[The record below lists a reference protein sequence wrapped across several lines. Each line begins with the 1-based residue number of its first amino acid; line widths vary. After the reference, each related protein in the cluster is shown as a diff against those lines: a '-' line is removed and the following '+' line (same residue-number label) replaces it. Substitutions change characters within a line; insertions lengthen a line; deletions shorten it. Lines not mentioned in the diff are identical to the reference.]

1 VLVVPGLPIKGN
13 ASALVVRAFCAT
25 ANVVMIHG
33 WVNTIS

>member
-1 VLVVPGLPIKGN
+1 VATFTKKILSGSSDGRGIKVVQ
-13 ASALVVRAFCAT
+13 T